1 MTNTVVIETG
11 TGKVIAKRETQPVVV
26 ESNQPKTVVTGIMG
40 PAGARTFSEMADVDL
55 SNLPDGSVLVYNQT
69 NNKWA
74 STTLLN
80 KQTVDCGQF

>member
-1 MTNTVVIETG
+1 MTNTVLVSVD
-11 TGKVIAKRETQPVVV
+11 KTQTVVQRDTQTIV
-26 ESNQPKTVVTGIMG
+26 TDAAQPKTIVTGIMG
-40 PAGARTFSEMADVDL
+40 PAGARTFAEMADVDL

-69 NNKWA
+69 NQKWA